1 MVPMARLRLVR
12 SDASPSPKAESGCL
26 DAFQRELDYLYMTLQ
41 RLGAGPGEI
50 DDLLQEIFLV
60 LYRHWPSLDLARP
73 LRPWLFGV
81 TFRVLRAQRR
91 RRAREVLCADF
102 ELEDGASSP
111 ESLLAAR
118 EALVSLSAALD
129 RVPLARRSVVV
140 LHDLEGVEI
149 VEIARRLSMTK
160 IGVYTRLYKGRRELA
175 AALRRLQRK
184 AVA

>member
-1 MVPMARLRLVR
+1 MGRLRLVR
-12 SDASPSPKAESGCL
+12 SDASPSAQAESGCL
-26 DAFQRELDYLYMTLQ
+26 DAFQHELDHLYMT
-41 RLGAGPGEI
+41 REAGSRSRRDRRPPAG
-50 DDLLQEIFLV
+50 DLLV
-60 LYRHWPSLDLARP
+60 LYRHWPNLDLTRS

-102 ELEDGASSP
+102 ELEDAAASP
-111 ESLLAAR
+111 EALLQDR

-175 AALRRLQRK
+175 SALRRLKRK
-184 AVA
+184 AVPK

>member
-1 MVPMARLRLVR
+1 
-12 SDASPSPKAESGCL
+12 
-26 DAFQRELDYLYMTLQ
+26 MTLQ

-60 LYRHWPSLDLARP
+60 LYRHWPNLDLTRS

-81 TFRVLRAQRR
+81 TFRVMRAQRR

-102 ELEDGASSP
+102 ELEDTTASP
-111 ESLLAAR
+111 EALLQDR

-175 AALRRLQRK
+175 SALAPVEADGGGGMTAPRSSARRAGTGAGVPGSPTEDRSARAA
-184 AVA
+184 

>member
-1 MVPMARLRLVR
+1 LDVSR
-12 SDASPSPKAESGCL
+12 S
-26 DAFQRELDYLYMTLQ
+26 
-41 RLGAGPGEI
+41 
-50 DDLLQEIFLV
+50 
-60 LYRHWPSLDLARP
+60 

-102 ELEDGASSP
+102 ELEDATASP
-111 ESLLAAR
+111 EALLQDR
-118 EALVSLSAALD
+118 EALVRLSAALD

-175 AALRRLQRK
+175 AALRRQRRM
-184 AVA
+184 AVAT